1 MIYIN
6 RSELNETIKYINS
19 DILFGM
25 ARGLQASPKLDE
37 ILSRVFPWS
46 VGISFRVSVLGIYRD
61 SLSSYKRLEVTER
74 ILNEL

>member
-6 RSELNETIKYINS
+6 RSELNETVRSINS

-25 ARGLQASPKLDE
+25 ARGVQVSPELDE
-37 ILSRVFPWS
+37 MLSRVFPWS

-61 SLSSYKRLEVTER
+61 TLSSFERLKVTER
-74 ILNEL
+74 VLNEL

>member
-6 RSELNETIKYINS
+6 RSELNETVRSINA

-25 ARGLQASPKLDE
+25 ARGVQVSPELDE